1 MQPANAASLPPSQ
14 QVLYRILDANLDRAR
29 EGLRILEEW
38 GRFGLED
45 ADLTAQFKHMR
56 QTLGHW
62 HRTEFRLARNTPDDP
77 GTALTHPQEAQRDS
91 ITTLL
96 QANFSRVQEA
106 LRALEEYGKLE
117 YGKPGYGELGTAHLA
132 ADCKQLR
139 YQLYT
144 LESQVLGYP
153 LRQQLHRA
161 QTYLVTAPHEALLGV
176 VEAALKGGIEIVQH
190 REKTADDETRLQ
202 VARQLRALCHRYGAL
217 FIVNDRVDIALAAN
231 ADGVHLGQQDV
242 PMAVARTVL
251 GPHKIVGRSTTNP
264 DELAR
269 ALAEN
274 ADYVGVGPFFETPTK
289 PGKAASG
296 PDYVRYALDHATMP
310 FFVIGG
316 VNLENLA
323 TVTQAG
329 ATRVAL
335 VRAIMQAENPTLA
348 SQQLVQQMRAI
359 PTQQSHSVGHP
370 A

>member
-1 MQPANAASLPPSQ
+1 MQPANAASLPPSR

-45 ADLTAQFKHMR
+45 TDITAQLKHMR
-56 QTLGHW
+56 QTLGGW

-77 GTALTHPQEAQRDS
+77 GTALTHPQESQRES
-91 ITTLL
+91 ITALL

-106 LRALEEYGKLE
+106 LRTLEEYGKLAS
-117 YGKPGYGELGTAHLA
+117 TALA

-139 YQLYT
+139 YQIYT
-144 LESQVLGYP
+144 LESRVLGYD

-161 QTYLVTAPHEALLGV
+161 QTYLVTSPHENLLGV

-190 REKTADDETRLQ
+190 REKTANDETRLQ
-202 VARQLRALCHRYGAL
+202 LACELRALCHRYGAL
-217 FIVNDRVDIALAAN
+217 FIVNDRVDLARAAE
-231 ADGVHLGQQDV
+231 ADGVHLGQQDL
-242 PMAVARTVL
+242 PMAAARDIL

-269 ALAEN
+269 AVAEK
-274 ADYVGVGPFFETPTK
+274 ADYIGVGPFFETPTK

-296 PDYVRYALDHATMP
+296 PDYVRYALAQATMP

-316 VNLENLA
+316 VNLENLD
-323 TVTQAG
+323 TVTAAG

-335 VRAIMQAENPTLA
+335 VRAIMQAEDPAAA
-348 SQQLVQQMRAI
+348 SRHLHQKMRSQTSI
-359 PTQQSHSVGHP
+359 
-370 A
+370 

>member
-45 ADLTAQFKHMR
+45 AELTAQFKHMR
-56 QTLGHW
+56 QTLGTW
-62 HRTEFRLARNTPDDP
+62 HRTEFRLSRNTPDDP
-77 GTALTHPQEAQRDS
+77 GTALTHPQEAERKN
-91 ITTLL
+91 ITVLL

-106 LRALEEYGKLE
+106 LRTLEEYGKL
-117 YGKPGYGELGTAHLA
+117 LTADLT

-144 LESQVLGYP
+144 LESQVLGYG
-153 LRQQLHRA
+153 LRQQLQQA
-161 QTYLVTAPHEALLGV
+161 QTYLVTSPHENLLAV

-190 REKTADDETRLQ
+190 REKDADDETRLQ
-202 VARQLRALCHRYGAL
+202 LAGQLRALCHQYGAL
-217 FIVNDRVDIALAAN
+217 FIVNDRVDLARASG
-231 ADGVHLGQQDV
+231 ADGVHLGQQDL
-242 PMAVARTVL
+242 PMAAAREIL

-269 ALAEN
+269 ALAEK

-316 VNLENLA
+316 VNLENLD
-323 TVTQAG
+323 TVTAAG

-335 VRAIMQAENPTLA
+335 VRAIMQADYPA
-348 SQQLVQQMRAI
+348 HAAQQLLQRMR
-359 PTQQSHSVGHP
+359 SH
-370 A
+370 